1 MLAAFD
7 RLKEALQGKRLK
19 AARKFVNTCNGGPK
33 LCSAEKRTHFDRKT
47 PANFRK
53 SPANSRKSE
62 KVVVL
67 MIKASHAVHWH
78 VGKCCEVNLLC
89 MANARLET
97 TQFVCVF
104 AQIVAKPLEFGKS

>member
-53 SPANSRKSE
+53 SPAKTRKLPQIRKSRGFDDQGIPCGSLARWQ
-62 KVVVL
+62 VL
-67 MIKASHAVHWH
+67 R
-78 VGKCCEVNLLC
+78 G
-89 MANARLET
+89 
-97 TQFVCVF
+97 
-104 AQIVAKPLEFGKS
+104 EFT

>member
-1 MLAAFD
+1 MKPASLSKHATAFQSCAVQ
-7 RLKEALQGKRLK
+7 K
-19 AARKFVNTCNGGPK
+19 N
-33 LCSAEKRTHFDRKT
+33 RTHFDRKT

-53 SPANSRKSE
+53 TPANFRKTPAKTRKLPQIRKSRSFDDQG
-62 KVVVL
+62 
-67 MIKASHAVHWH
+67 IGVHWH
-78 VGKCCEVNLLC
+78 VGKCCEVYLLC